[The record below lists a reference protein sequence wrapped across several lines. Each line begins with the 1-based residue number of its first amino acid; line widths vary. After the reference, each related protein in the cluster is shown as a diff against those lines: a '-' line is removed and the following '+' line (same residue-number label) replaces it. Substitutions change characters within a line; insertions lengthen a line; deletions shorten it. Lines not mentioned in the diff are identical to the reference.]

1 MLVLEVLVYLR
12 LGVPVLLAI
21 EIDTLLFDPLAV
33 RNILLSFLLHAS
45 LLVNRLNVQIASYLR
60 FRLFRHLRRQVMVNF

>member
-45 LLVNRLNVQIASYLR
+45 LLVIRLDVQIASYLR
-60 FRLFRHLRRQVMVNF
+60 FHLFRHLRRQVMVNF